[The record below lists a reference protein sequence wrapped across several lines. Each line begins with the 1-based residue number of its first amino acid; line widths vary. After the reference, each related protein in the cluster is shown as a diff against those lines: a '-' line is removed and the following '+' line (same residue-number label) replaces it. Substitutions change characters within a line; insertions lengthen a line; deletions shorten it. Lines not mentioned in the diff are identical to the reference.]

1 MSLSH
6 RSALVRP
13 FLLAASLL
21 LSLLALPSA
30 SAAQGRCACNSG
42 CHQYP
47 GQCVQRSATGCDPG
61 FAPFCG
67 TRAATCPNSA
77 WVSCSGECTC
87 VRVPGGGDGGV
98 LDASTTDL
106 GGADVSAPPMD
117 ARPADVSIGLDRPA
131 SPDADPRVDAPLM
144 SLDAPTSDAPPADVV
159 SPDRPGVP
167 DAGVRPDG
175 ASVDRPAATDAPP
188 AGADAGC
195 ECPGGVCIAGVCVT
209 ERCTYHPELG
219 FICSTE
225 GTSCQLIDSEPF
237 CVPLCLGQRCA
248 EGEFC
253 DESSAGRCVRDECA
267 TRTCP
272 AGTTCYR
279 NQCGAYDGGVTGSAD
294 VAAPGG
300 GMTAE
305 ESGCGCRAGG
315 PGASRSAAWW
325 GVAALLFAIRRRKK

>member
-6 RSALVRP
+6 RLALVRP
-13 FLLAASLL
+13 FILAASLL
-21 LSLLALPSA
+21 LSLLAHPSA
-30 SAAQGRCACNSG
+30 SAAQGRCSCNNG

-47 GQCVQRSATGCDPG
+47 GQCVQRGGTGCDPG

-67 TRAATCPNSA
+67 TRGATCPNAS

-98 LDASTTDL
+98 LDASTGDL
-106 GGADVSAPPMD
+106 GGADVSAPPTD
-117 ARPADVSIGLDRPA
+117 ARLVDVSTGLDRPA
-131 SPDADPRVDAPLM
+131 ATDVPPRVDAPLM
-144 SLDAPTSDAPPADVV
+144 SPDVPSSDVASSDGPRPADASVL
-159 SPDRPGVP
+159 
-167 DAGVRPDG
+167 PDG
-175 ASVDRPAATDAPP
+175 AALDGPLATDAPAP
-188 AGADAGC
+188 GSDAGC

-219 FICSTE
+219 FICASS
-225 GTSCQLIDSEPF
+225 GTSCQLIDSEPY
-237 CVPLCLGQRCA
+237 CVPLCLGQTCA

-253 DESSAGRCVRDECA
+253 DESSGGRCVRDECA

-294 VAAPGG
+294 AGAPDA

-305 ESGCGCRAGG
+305 ESGCGCRAAG
-315 PGASRSAAWW
+315 PTRSMSNGWW
-325 GVAALLFAIRRRKK
+325 GVAALVFAIRRRRR